1 MAQDFSTFYRKW
13 KKNDIKGGIS
23 VSSFDDCIYFV
34 LWEFFCFKRK
44 KKNQTRLSTDLV
56 QKDIQTGSGKS

>member
-13 KKNDIKGGIS
+13 KKKDIKGGIS

-34 LWEFFCFKRK
+34 LWEFFFFKRK